1 MRVSGQIMQ
10 NMFGAAEGPLG
21 IDHPVLSEK
30 GAEKGVE
37 RLLRCQRK
45 ARAIEGKLVPAKGA
59 LEASYELA
67 SKDTAQDSDRQ
78 KESRWRP
85 YPPLA
90 VWRQTANGHDTVNV
104 WMPLQGLSPG

>member
-21 IDHPVLSEK
+21 IDHPVISEK
-30 GAEKGVE
+30 SAEKGVE

-45 ARAIEGKLVPAKGA
+45 AWAIEGKLLPAKGA

-67 SKDTAQDSDRQ
+67 TKDPAQDSDRQ

-85 YPPLA
+85 DPPLA
-90 VWRQTANGHDTVNV
+90 VRRQTTAGHDTVNV
-104 WMPLQGLSPG
+104 WVPLQG

>member
-21 IDHPVLSEK
+21 VNHPVLSEK

-45 ARAIEGKLVPAKGA
+45 ARTMEGKLLLRKARLRPATNLPRKTRLKTLTGKKNCGGDEDHGQCA
-59 LEASYELA
+59 HM
-67 SKDTAQDSDRQ
+67 DSL
-78 KESRWRP
+78 SRTDAGGKHFVDVRT
-85 YPPLA
+85 L
-90 VWRQTANGHDTVNV
+90 
-104 WMPLQGLSPG
+104 